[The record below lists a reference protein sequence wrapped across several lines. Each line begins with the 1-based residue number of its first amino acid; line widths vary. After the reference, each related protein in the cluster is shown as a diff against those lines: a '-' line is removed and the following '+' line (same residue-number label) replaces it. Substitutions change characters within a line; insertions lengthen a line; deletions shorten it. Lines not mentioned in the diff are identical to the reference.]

1 MPSYFRLNFSS
12 SAFSVILCCHE
23 RSWGVR
29 GRGNEREI
37 RLLTFSSSRNRSTLL
52 KLYSHS
58 TARSL
63 ASAGEGR
70 KLGCEP
76 GVTVTLAIQGGSCY
90 DLELPF
96 IEVVFVFV
104 FLLILCIILFCLHIS
119 SERSL
124 FSFFQMETFYLLR
137 DRSVGKGHV

>member
-1 MPSYFRLNFSS
+1 MKF
-12 SAFSVILCCHE
+12 
-23 RSWGVR
+23 
-29 GRGNEREI
+29 
-37 RLLTFSSSRNRSTLL
+37 
-52 KLYSHS
+52 YSHS

-96 IEVVFVFV
+96 IEVVFVFFFFTDSV
-104 FLLILCIILFCLHIS
+104 HHLILSAYQLRKITVLIFSDGDILS
-119 SERSL
+119 S
-124 FSFFQMETFYLLR
+124 
-137 DRSVGKGHV
+137 